1 MSHERIIA
9 LDGGRFGI
17 LTEPVAPDPAR
28 ATVVLFNVGLVHRA
42 GPFRQQVQLARH
54 LAGLGHPVLR
64 YDMPGIGDSAYSS
77 TPATAIVGAIFDRLG
92 ALLGSRAFIVG
103 GICAAADLGWNVAR
117 ADARVAGLLLIDGV
131 ARPGPW
137 FRIGQSKL
145 FLARPASSWAG
156 MVMRRLGTKAEPGEE
171 HFRDWPE
178 PGNEPAELAG
188 LVERGVRVLALYTGG
203 IAHYFLHPRQF
214 EATFGAAAG
223 HGNVEFEFWPDC
235 DHLVM
240 AREDRRRLQRRIGD
254 WCGKVK
260 PL

>member
-1 MSHERIIA
+1 MTNERIIN

-17 LTEPVAPDPAR
+17 LTEPTAHDPAR
-28 ATVVLFNVGLVHRA
+28 ATVVLFNVGLVHRT

-54 LAGLGHPVLR
+54 LAALGHPVLR

-77 TPATAIVGAIFDRLG
+77 TPAATIVSAIFD
-92 ALLGSRAFIVG
+92 LLTAQIGSRSFIVG

-117 ADARVAGLLLIDGV
+117 ADPRVAGLLLIDGV
-131 ARPGPW
+131 ARPGSW

-145 FLARPASSWAG
+145 FLTRPAHSWPG
-156 MVMRRLGTKAEPGEE
+156 MLLRRMGAKAEPGEE
-171 HFRDWPE
+171 QFRDWPE
-178 PGNEPAELAG
+178 AGNEPAELAA
-188 LVERGVRVLALYTGG
+188 LLERGVQVLALYTGG

-214 EATFGAAAG
+214 DATFGAAAK
-223 HGNVEFEFWPDC
+223 HPRVEFEFWPEC

-240 AREDRRRLQRRIGD
+240 AQEDRQRLQRRIGD
-254 WCGKVK
+254 WCGKLK